1 MTTEETR
8 IVKENM
14 GLIYSIAN
22 HFYGAEKE
30 DLYQEGAMAMVNAYR
45 NFKNDG
51 TVKFS
56 TYAFKPIFGAM
67 FKLATQKQIKISR
80 DYLKLYNLIETTRYS
95 LAQLRGHI
103 PNNQELALYLGY
115 TEEEIE
121 SAIVAGSIM
130 VSSLDKGESD
140 ERSIYETVAK
150 EETISL
156 EERLTLNEG
165 LERLT
170 EEERQILEYRY
181 FNDMTQTEVA
191 RVLKKNQVMISR
203 YEKRAIDKMH
213 EFYVA

>member
-95 LAQLRGHI
+95 LAQLRGYI

-121 SAIVAGSIM
+121 TAIAAGSII
-130 VSSLDKGESD
+130 VSSMDKGTTED
-140 ERSIYETVAK
+140 RSIYETVAK
-150 EETISL
+150 EEAISL
-156 EERLTLNEG
+156 EDRLTLEEG

-181 FNDMTQTEVA
+181 FHDMTQTEVA